1 MEITELSQYQEVEAL
16 AFGFLVTF
24 VIGFI
29 LVFGHLLIKAI
40 KAEPYDETSGPK
52 YPADDVHR
60 YDDWPELREFMQARG
75 IKNNADFE
83 RYMREKNNAR

>member
-1 MEITELSQYQEVEAL
+1 MEIAELSQYYEAEAL
-16 AFGFLVTF
+16 AFGFLATLA
-24 VIGFI
+24 IGFV
-29 LVFGHLLIKAI
+29 LVFGYLFIKAI
-40 KAEPYDETSGPK
+40 KASPYDETSGPL

-83 RYMREKNNAR
+83 RYMREKNK